1 MFCTWIPP
9 KKTNTSAT
17 TLDALPPVPLVTGRC
32 YGYSWLGNPCCGF
45 WGWILHGGACLSQW
59 NKIISMLRRDPTIN
73 LHGFH
78 WNSSAWAGP
87 NVFRWFYFFIRIWE
101 LTKKNW
107 CENII
112 FVWLR
117 RIRRLVEKPRVF
129 VDDRWFPPLRQL
141 QKNMFEYIV
150 DSNVVLF
157 YIYLAKMTTQL
168 ILGRY
173 DSNQPGSIGSH
184 VWPASP
190 RDVKEPF
197 QREQS
202 QYVLTSSAFLVLRR
216 FFLLAFNCLK
226 TALMHKR

>member
-1 MFCTWIPP
+1 MVLFFY
-9 KKTNTSAT
+9 KN
-17 TLDALPPVPLVTGRC
+17 
-32 YGYSWLGNPCCGF
+32 LG
-45 WGWILHGGACLSQW
+45 AD
-59 NKIISMLRRDPTIN
+59 K
-73 LHGFH
+73 
-78 WNSSAWAGP
+78 
-87 NVFRWFYFFIRIWE
+87 
-101 LTKKNW
+101 KKNW